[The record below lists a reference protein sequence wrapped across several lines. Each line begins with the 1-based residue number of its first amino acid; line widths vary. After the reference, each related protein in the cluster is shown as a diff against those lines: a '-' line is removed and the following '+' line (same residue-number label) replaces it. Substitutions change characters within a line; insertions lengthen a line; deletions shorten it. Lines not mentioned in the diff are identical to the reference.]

1 MSWRGLGFA
10 ILHRHCSGPTPS
22 LSMQSTMVNSARAI
36 QVIQSVWAE
45 RIDINPVE
53 GEESPT
59 DTWRDKAFYLTVLSD
74 RPRGVASENVSLRT
88 ASTRIVPGLCYA

>member
-1 MSWRGLGFA
+1 
-10 ILHRHCSGPTPS
+10 
-22 LSMQSTMVNSARAI
+22 MQSTMVNSARAI
-36 QVIQSVWAE
+36 QVTQSVWAE

-74 RPRGVASENVSLRT
+74 RPRGVASETCL
-88 ASTRIVPGLCYA
+88 